1 MSMKTK
7 NKTTGRELL
16 NSLDYQ
22 VLPLHRRESK
32 MNTRKGMTE
41 KKHKTKDGI
50 NAVLAL

>member
-7 NKTTGRELL
+7 NKITGQEYV

-22 VLPLHRRESK
+22 VQPLHRRESK

-41 KKHKTKDGI
+41 KKHKTKDGV

>member
-1 MSMKTK
+1 MKTK
-7 NKTTGRELL
+7 IKITGQEYV

-22 VLPLHRRESK
+22 VQPLHRRESK